1 MNYQYILY
9 DVKDHIATITFN
21 RPDRLNAVFYPMRM
35 EIASALLTAE
45 ADNDVRVIVL
55 TGAGRGFCSGLDMK
69 ERAAGTNQT
78 PPEHRL
84 NAHPVAAA
92 FWSMEKPSIAAINGV
107 AVGAGFEMALLCDFR
122 FAAAGIRMGD
132 LHVQRNLVPDV
143 GGPWFLPKLVGWSK
157 ACEIIL
163 GGDYITAEEALHMGA
178 VNRVL
183 PQEELMPTTLAYAT
197 KLARNAPQA
206 MKLCKRLMRRS
217 LLNGPE
223 EIIQNGFTLN
233 GYLMETE
240 DFKEAMSA
248 LTEKRNP
255 DFTGS

>member
-1 MNYQYILY
+1 MSYEHILY
-9 DVKDHIATITFN
+9 DINDHIATITFN
-21 RPDRLNAVFYPMRM
+21 RPGRLNATFYPMRM
-35 EIASALLTAE
+35 EVADALLKAE

-55 TGAGRGFCSGLDMK
+55 TGAGRGFCAGLDIK

-84 NAHPVAAA
+84 KAHPVASA
-92 FWSMEKPSIAAINGV
+92 FWSMEKPTIAAVNGV

-122 FAAAGIRMGD
+122 FAAEGVRMGD
-132 LHVQRNLVPDV
+132 LHVQRNLVPDI
-143 GGPWFLPKLVGWSK
+143 GGPWFLPRLIGWSK

-163 GGDYITAEEALHMGA
+163 GGDYITAEEALQMGV

-183 PQEELMPTTLAYAT
+183 PQEGLMPATYEYAA

-206 MKLCKRLMRRS
+206 MKLSKRLMRRS
-217 LLNGPE
+217 LVTGPE
-223 EIIQNGFTLN
+223 EVIHNALMLD
-233 GYLMETE
+233 GYLMEMD

-248 LTEKRNP
+248 LSEKRTP
-255 DFTGS
+255 DFKGN